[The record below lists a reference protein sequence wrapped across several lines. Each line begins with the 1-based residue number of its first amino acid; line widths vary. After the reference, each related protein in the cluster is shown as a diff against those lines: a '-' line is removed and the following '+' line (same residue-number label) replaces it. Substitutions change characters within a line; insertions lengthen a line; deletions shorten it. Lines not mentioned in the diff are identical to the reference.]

1 MGFGENQQ
9 RLERDFFL
17 CKWSELWYN
26 IRNIEKNEGKAMKT
40 MKRSRLV
47 IAIVLAV
54 MAATLAGI
62 ACYAGDYYHATGEAA
77 AALVSDGNVT
87 VTVDSNCLTFA
98 PEKAEAGFIFYPG
111 GKVEYLMRD
120 LAQEGILCVVP
131 HMPLNLAVLDMDAAA
146 DVFRNYEV
154 EKWYIGGHSLGGA
167 MAASYAAKHPEEF
180 EGLVLLASY
189 STQDLKGTGL
199 SVLSLYG
206 SADGVLDLE
215 KYEEYRTNLPEDAVE
230 TILDGGCHACFG
242 SYGPQEGDGDHT
254 LTREEQTTLTAAYIL
269 DIIRAG

>member
-1 MGFGENQQ
+1 
-9 RLERDFFL
+9 
-17 CKWSELWYN
+17 
-26 IRNIEKNEGKAMKT
+26 MKKHKKLLLAAAVLLT
-40 MKRSRLV
+40 LV
-47 IAIVLAV
+47 TAV
-54 MAATLAGI
+54 AA
-62 ACYAGDYYHATGEAA
+62 YAGDYYRADSQAIAA
-77 AALVSDGNVT
+77 MAGNDTVT
-87 VTVDSNCLTFA
+87 VTRSGNLTVFA
-98 PEKAEAGFIFYPG
+98 PEEPEVGFIFYPG
-111 GKVEYLMRD
+111 GKVEHSAYAPLLLE
-120 LAQEGILCVVP
+120 LAEENILCVLVK
-131 HMPLNLAVLDMDAAA
+131 MPLNLAVLDMDAAA

-189 STQDLKGTGL
+189 STKDLKETGL

-242 SYGPQEGDGDHT
+242 SYGPQEGDGEHT
-254 LTREEQTTLTAAYIL
+254 LTWEEQTTLTAAYIL